1 MTSHLRPATVL
12 FIAMTLLC
20 GIVYPLVVT
29 GIGQIVF
36 SKQVA
41 GSLIERHGKA
51 VGSHLIGQSFSSSGY
66 FWGRPSA
73 TSPMPN
79 NGAGSGGSNLGPLN
93 PAQTDAVKGR
103 LDALKAADT
112 GNSGPVPVDLVT
124 ASASG
129 LDPDISVAAA
139 EYQVRRV
146 AAARHIEGQALRD
159 LIETL
164 RQKQWFGFFGEPA
177 VNVLELNLAL
187 DAMPAAKNT
196 VVPVQQTAQS
206 R

>member
-1 MTSHLRPATVL
+1 MISHLRPATVL
-12 FIAMTLLC
+12 FVAMTLLC
-20 GIVYPLVVT
+20 GVVYPLVVT

-51 VGSHLIGQSFSSSGY
+51 VGSHLIGQSFSSPGY

-93 PAQTDAVKGR
+93 AAQTDAVKGR
-103 LDALKAADT
+103 IDALKALDG
-112 GNSGPVPVDLVT
+112 GNGAPNAPIPVDLVT

-139 EYQVRRV
+139 QYQVRRV
-146 AAARHIEGQALRD
+146 AAARHVDAQALRD
-159 LIETL
+159 LIETQ
-164 RQKQWFGFFGEPA
+164 RQRQWFGFFGEPA
-177 VNVLELNLAL
+177 VNVLDLNLAL
-187 DAMPAAKNT
+187 DAMPVA
-196 VVPVQQTAQS
+196 QTA
-206 R
+206 RTR